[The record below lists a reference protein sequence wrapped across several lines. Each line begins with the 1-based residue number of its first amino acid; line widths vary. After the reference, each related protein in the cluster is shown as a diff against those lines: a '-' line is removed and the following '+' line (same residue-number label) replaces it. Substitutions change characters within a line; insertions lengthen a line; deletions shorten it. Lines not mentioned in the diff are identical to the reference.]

1 MLHVILDLY
10 QCNPDLLGNEAYL
23 RQVLEDLPRQIDMQQ
38 VSPVELHYIS
48 EVSNPDDAGYSGFVI
63 IASSHCSLHAW
74 KSYKMVNMDVFSCN
88 PFDPAVVIAFAQ
100 ERFETTDS
108 EVQVVERATRSP
120 RPSASMGSLSP
131 SGEEQRV

>member
-10 QCNPDLLGNEAYL
+10 QCNPDLLENEAYL
-23 RQVLEDLPRQIDMQQ
+23 RLVLQDLPRQIGMQQ
-38 VSPVELHYIS
+38 VGPVELRHIG
-48 EVSNPDDAGYSGFVI
+48 EVTNPNDAGYSGFVI

-74 KSYKMVNMDVFSCN
+74 KPYKMVNMDVFSCN

-108 EVQVVERATRSP
+108 EVQVVERAVRSP
-120 RPSASMGSLSP
+120 RPPSFMGSP
-131 SGEEQRV
+131 SLFREKRQA

>member
-10 QCNPDLLGNEAYL
+10 QCNPDLLENEAYL

-38 VSPVELHYIS
+38 VSPAEVHYIGQ
-48 EVSNPDDAGYSGFVI
+48 VSNPDDAGYSGYVI

-74 KSYKMVNMDVFSCN
+74 KSYKMVNMDGFSCN
-88 PFDPAVVIAFAQ
+88 PFDPGVVIAFAQ

-120 RPSASMGSLSP
+120 RPPVFLGSPMP
-131 SGEEQRV
+131 SGEEQRL